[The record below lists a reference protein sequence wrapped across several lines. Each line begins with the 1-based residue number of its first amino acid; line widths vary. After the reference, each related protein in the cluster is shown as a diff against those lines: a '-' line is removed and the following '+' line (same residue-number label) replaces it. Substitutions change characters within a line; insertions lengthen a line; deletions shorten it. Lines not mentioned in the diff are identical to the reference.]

1 MDVICLSAMDPINVE
16 VTRFSNP
23 FFAVC
28 LSFHYVTSP
37 SVKLNFTPVL
47 FPPFVQTSMEMS
59 FPSLATCFFKKLF
72 QQEERLSGLSDELG
86 EEDDLGR
93 WYYF

>member
-1 MDVICLSAMDPINVE
+1 MDVICLSAMDPINVV

-28 LSFHYVTSP
+28 LSFHDVTSP

-47 FPPFVQTSMEMS
+47 FPSFVQTSMEMS

-72 QQEERLSGLSDELG
+72 QEEERNSGLSDELG
-86 EEDDLGR
+86 KKDDLDR
-93 WYYF
+93 YYF